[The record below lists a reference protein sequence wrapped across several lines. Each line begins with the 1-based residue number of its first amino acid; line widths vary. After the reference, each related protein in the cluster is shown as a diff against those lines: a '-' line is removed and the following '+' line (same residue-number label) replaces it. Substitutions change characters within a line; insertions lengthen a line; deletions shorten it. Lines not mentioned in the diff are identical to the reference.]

1 MSAFV
6 ARFSPAELADALGLF
21 QPTAEQAAVIAAP
34 PGPLVVIA
42 GAGAGKTETMAAR
55 VVWLVANGYAHP
67 GEVLGLTFTRK
78 AAGQL
83 LRRVRSRLSRLSGAR
98 LGLDSPGEPAQTPT
112 VSTYHAFAGQL
123 LREHGVL
130 LGVEPQTRLLT
141 ETELWQLCFDVVN
154 GYRGE
159 LHTDKNPAAVTST
172 VLRLSGQL
180 AEHLVD
186 TGQLRDT
193 HVELERLVRTLPP
206 GPYQRE
212 RGPSQWLLRLLAAQ
226 SERAELVSLIDAL
239 HQRMRAEKVV
249 DFGLQMASAAQLAS
263 RFPQVGAQLRDR
275 YRVVLLD
282 EYQDTGHA
290 QRVALSAL
298 FGGGVDDGL
307 ALTAVGDPIQ
317 SIYGWRGAAATNLPR
332 FATDFPR
339 SDGTP
344 AAVLELPTS
353 WRNPPRVLQLAN
365 AVSAE
370 ARRRSVAVQALRSRP
385 YSPPGTVRCALLADV
400 QAEREWVADQVAAH
414 YQRARANDAAPP
426 TAAVLV
432 RRNADAAP
440 MAELLRARG
449 IPVEVVG
456 LAGLLSV
463 PEVADVVAMLR
474 LVADPTAGAAALR
487 VLTGPRWRLGGRDV
501 AALWRRAVALHGDG
515 DGDGD
520 GEPPDTAC
528 LADALA
534 DPGPAGAFSVEG
546 YRRITA
552 LAEELTTLR
561 GHLGHSLPDLVAEIR
576 RVMRVDCEVRAARG
590 GQSCGAGA
598 AGAGWTGAEHLD
610 AFADVVGSYSQ
621 RAAAPAGLSPASVAG
636 LLSYLDTAAVVEN
649 GLPPAQFTVAQDSV
663 QVLTVH
669 AAKGLEWQVVAVPH
683 LSTGVFPSTASART
697 WLTDPADLPPLLRG
711 DRASTGA
718 PGVPVLDTSDVTNR
732 KQLSD
737 AIQAH
742 RRQLDERRLDEERRL
757 LYVAITRAEDTLL
770 LSGYH
775 WGVSGVK
782 ARGPSPFLL
791 ELKDAIDAAAAAG
804 QPCGVVE
811 HWAPAPADGEPN
823 PLRDTTGEAVW
834 PVDPLGF
841 RRDDVERGAALVAA
855 AMSMHPSTAP
865 AAADPED
872 WVTDVD
878 ALLAEHERNTHQ
890 TPACPPQL
898 PSQLSVSGLVELARE
913 PDGAVQRLARRLPA
927 RPDPHTLLGNA
938 FHDWVQ
944 RFYGAGRLIDLAD
957 LPGAADTAGTQVYS
971 EQLAA
976 LQTAFGRSPWAAR
989 TPVATEVPF
998 EMAIGDTVVRGRI
1011 DAVFADADGG
1021 ATVVDWKTGEQPQG
1035 REAARQAAI
1044 QLGVYRLAWAA
1055 LQGCPESTVCT
1066 AFHYVRSG
1074 VTVVPDTLP
1083 EPAELLELI
1092 DQAKLPAAPL
1102 GGAPDLERRGD
1113 HRYLKRQP
1121 GQGGDPPRP
1130 RPGPPQP
1137 HHVAVA
1143 REDADE
1149 QGGRGKRRGSA
1160 SARKQQQRADADLGD
1175 A

>member
-1 MSAFV
+1 MKTWTP
-6 ARFSPAELADALGLF
+6 RYSPAELADALGIYA
-21 QPTAEQAAVIAAP
+21 PTAEQAAVIAAP

-55 VVWLVANGYAHP
+55 VVWLIANGYARA
-67 GEVLGLTFTRK
+67 GDVLGLTFTRK

-83 LRRVRSRLSRLSGAR
+83 LRRVRSRLSRLAGA
-98 LGLDSPGEPAQTPT
+98 GLAFDPSDGLAQTPT

-123 LREHGVL
+123 LRDHGVL
-130 LGVEPQTRLLT
+130 LGVEPETRLIS
-141 ETELWQLCFDVVN
+141 ETELWQLAFDVIN

-159 LHTDKNPAAVTST
+159 LHTDKTPATVTSM

-186 TGQLRDT
+186 TGQLHDT
-193 HVELERLVRTLPP
+193 HTELERLILTLPP

-226 SERAELVSLIDAL
+226 NERAELVPLIDAL
-239 HQRMRAEKVV
+239 HQRMRAEKVM
-249 DFGLQMASAAQLAS
+249 DFGLQMASAAQLAAL
-263 RFPQVGAQLRDR
+263 FPQVGAQVRER

-332 FATDFPR
+332 FATDFPQ

-344 AAVLELPTS
+344 APVLELPTS

-385 YSPPGTVRCALLADV
+385 HAPPGTVRCALLADV
-400 QAEREWVADQVAAH
+400 QAEREWIADRLADH
-414 YQRARANDAAPP
+414 YQRVRAEGIAPP
-426 TAAVLV
+426 TAAVLL

-440 MAELLRARG
+440 MAETLRARG

-456 LAGLLSV
+456 LAGLLSI

-474 LVADPTAGAAALR
+474 LVAEPTAGAAALR
-487 VLTGPRWRLGGRDV
+487 VLTGPRWRLGARDV

-515 DGDGD
+515 DADGD
-520 GEPPDTAC
+520 APDSDTAC
-528 LADALA
+528 LADAIA
-534 DPGPAGAFSVEG
+534 DPGPAGAYSDAGF
-546 YRRITA
+546 RRINA
-552 LAEELTTLR
+552 LADELTALR
-561 GHLGHSLPDLVAEIR
+561 GHLGHSLPDFVAEVR
-576 RVMRVDCEVRAARG
+576 RVMRVDCEVRATRG
-590 GQSCGAGA
+590 SQSCGGGVASV
-598 AGAGWTGAEHLD
+598 GWTGAEHLE
-610 AFADVVGSYSQ
+610 AFADVVSAYAQ
-621 RAAAPAGLSPASVAG
+621 RAATPARLFPASAAG
-636 LLSYLDTAAVVEN
+636 LLAYLDTAAVVEN
-649 GLPPAQFTVAQDSV
+649 GLPPAQLTVAQNTV

-683 LSTGVFPSTASART
+683 LSTGVFPSTASTRT
-697 WLTDPADLPPLLRG
+697 WLTDAADLPPLLRG
-711 DRASTGA
+711 DRASAGA

-732 KQLSD
+732 KELSD
-737 AIQAH
+737 EIAGH
-742 RRQLDERRLDEERRL
+742 RRQLDQRRLDEERRL

-775 WGVSGVK
+775 WGASGIK
-782 ARGPSPFLL
+782 ARGPSDFLR
-791 ELKDAIDAAAAAG
+791 ELRDAIDASAAAG
-804 QPCGVVE
+804 RPAGVVE

-823 PLRDTTGEAVW
+823 PLLDKTIETVW
-834 PVDPLGF
+834 PVDPLAS

-855 AMSMHPSTAP
+855 AMSGDPSTAP
-865 AAADPED
+865 AVADPED
-872 WVTDVD
+872 WEADVD
-878 ALLAEHERNTHQ
+878 ALLTEHARGAQQ
-890 TPACPPQL
+890 TPVDGLAL
-898 PSQLSVSGLVELARE
+898 PSQLSVSGLVELARD
-913 PDGAVQRLARRLPA
+913 PGAAAQRLARRLPA
-927 RPDPHTLLGNA
+927 RPDPHAQLGNA

-944 RFYGAGRLIDLAD
+944 RFYGAERLIDLAD
-957 LPGAADTAGTQVYS
+957 LPGAADRDTVEVDS

-976 LQTAFGRSPWAAR
+976 LQAAFGKSPWAAR
-989 TPVATEVPF
+989 TPVAVEVPF

-1011 DAVFADADGG
+1011 DAVFADPDGG
-1021 ATVVDWKTGEQPQG
+1021 ATVVDWKTGERPHG
-1035 REAARQAAI
+1035 PEAARQAAI
-1044 QLGVYRLAWAA
+1044 QLGIYRLAWAA
-1055 LQGCPESTVCT
+1055 LQGCPETQVRT

-1083 EPAELLELI
+1083 GPDEL
-1092 DQAKLPAAPL
+1092 AAPL
-1102 GGAPDLERRGD
+1102 ERAKPEAPR
-1113 HRYLKRQP
+1113 
-1121 GQGGDPPRP
+1121 
-1130 RPGPPQP
+1130 
-1137 HHVAVA
+1137 
-1143 REDADE
+1143 
-1149 QGGRGKRRGSA
+1149 
-1160 SARKQQQRADADLGD
+1160 
-1175 A
+1175 